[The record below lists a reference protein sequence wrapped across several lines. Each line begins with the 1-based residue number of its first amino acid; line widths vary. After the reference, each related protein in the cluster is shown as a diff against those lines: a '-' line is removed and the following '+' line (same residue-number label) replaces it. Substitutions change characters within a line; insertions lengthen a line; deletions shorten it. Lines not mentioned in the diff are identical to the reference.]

1 MTSDGLLMTSDDLSD
16 CAPHQVLRRSEPSW
30 TEAKKQMGDPGFLNQ
45 LINFDKDSL
54 NDQVLQKVSKY
65 TKEADFDPVVV
76 GGISVAC
83 KSMCL
88 WVRAME
94 VYGKIAKDV
103 APKRAKLQAAIRG
116 KLTRMA
122 LAEEAL
128 ARQRAIDALAMAV
141 THEAV
146 EVALLFVLVQ
156 RLALQGLAQPPQG
169 GQVGEALLQR
179 ACRRK
184 RFDASAKIQALVRAK
199 AARRYMSA
207 LWVGQ
212 QACDR
217 GDLDSARNHFRMAF
231 ELSGSAWPAILATN
245 MLLLHGEPDAAI
257 EEYERLLETALGHP
271 NFLDEADKAAVQRRL
286 QETRALVASMATSE
300 LTMPMPGFRPTSG
313 DGRGRG
319 KGGYD
324 PLKHL
329 YDFANLNLAS

>member
-1 MTSDGLLMTSDDLSD
+1 MHASDKNSGRNSNCNGKLYSPFGLATCTRS
-16 CAPHQVLRRSEPSW
+16 QVGSW
-30 TEAKKQMGDPGFLNQ
+30 L
-45 LINFDKDSL
+45 
-54 NDQVLQKVSKY
+54 
-65 TKEADFDPVVV
+65 
-76 GGISVAC
+76 
-83 KSMCL
+83 
-88 WVRAME
+88 AM
-94 VYGKIAKDV
+94 I
-103 APKRAKLQAAIRG
+103 AKLQAAIRG

-128 ARQRAIDALAMAV
+128 ARQQAIDALAMAV

-257 EEYERLLETALGHP
+257 VEYERLLETALGHP